1 MLLLA
6 LGYLIAVRK
15 QGQRLMSGLKSR
27 RSGIQKNIGPFSP
40 ETARPQRIFLFFCAV
55 VMGMALMLTASRFSL
70 LSVALILALIGGL
83 FFLKPGF
90 RRYGWIAMVM
100 GLVVLAGWSFVKNIP
115 DAKKQT
121 PGWCLPTSMMED
133 YAIAGVGPG
142 NFEYIYPRYRRYDSE
157 NGPGNIGRPFLKI
170 LVEYG
175 IPCSVLVFFAFG
187 TLFYQLLRVWLR
199 RKKDALATGLGAAA
213 VGCML
218 TGGVSAIFGPGMWT
232 GYVDRVCG
240 PGMWT
245 GYNCFLVVS
254 IPALGYC
261 ALFRQGYGFS
271 EKFFWKI
278 QTLKLARWRRTLLLV
293 PALAVWMMI
302 INLTVENVS
311 AEIFSAKD
319 AVLAS
324 DSASKALPHKN
335 GKNLEVKQA
344 GDREFDKKTLSDLE
358 NTLRANPG
366 SGENW
371 YLLGKRYALQKQDVY
386 QYLNKWLPLAEQ
398 CFEQGLKRLPC
409 DADMLFDVAGYWV
422 WRSGILADDSSR
434 GKGIE
439 KFQKLFKR
447 SLAITPENWPA
458 AAVMVWQYFPVDAVV
473 MGIVPE
479 GDGDLKSAVLKWT
492 VLQERI

>member
-1 MLLLA
+1 MPAAVSMVFQGYGTWESTGPEIAGLNASVDYPAMLLLA

-232 GYVDRVCG
+232 GYVDRVQLFSCG
-240 PGMWT
+240 LNT
-245 GYNCFLVVS
+245 GPWILRTVS
-254 IPALGYC
+254 TGL
-261 ALFRQGYGFS
+261 
-271 EKFFWKI
+271 WI
-278 QTLKLARWRRTLLLV
+278 Q
-293 PALAVWMMI
+293 
-302 INLTVENVS
+302 
-311 AEIFSAKD
+311 
-319 AVLAS
+319 
-324 DSASKALPHKN
+324 
-335 GKNLEVKQA
+335 
-344 GDREFDKKTLSDLE
+344 
-358 NTLRANPG
+358 
-366 SGENW
+366 
-371 YLLGKRYALQKQDVY
+371 
-386 QYLNKWLPLAEQ
+386 
-398 CFEQGLKRLPC
+398 
-409 DADMLFDVAGYWV
+409 
-422 WRSGILADDSSR
+422 
-434 GKGIE
+434 
-439 KFQKLFKR
+439 
-447 SLAITPENWPA
+447 
-458 AAVMVWQYFPVDAVV
+458 
-473 MGIVPE
+473 
-479 GDGDLKSAVLKWT
+479 
-492 VLQERI
+492 